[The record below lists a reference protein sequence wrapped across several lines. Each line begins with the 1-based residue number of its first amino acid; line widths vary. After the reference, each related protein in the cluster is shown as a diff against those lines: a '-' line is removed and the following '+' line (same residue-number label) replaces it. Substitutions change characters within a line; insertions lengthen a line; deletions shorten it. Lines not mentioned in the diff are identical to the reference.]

1 MKMPSKTTNE
11 IQSLPPWFRFAAWL
25 FFIGW
30 WLLLIKFILFKHQT
44 YVYVNYFRDAF
55 PDYTLQ
61 KGWASANMV
70 PFRNIINIIR
80 HSELYTF
87 RFGNITGNILGFVP
101 AGFLCSL
108 IFMHK
113 RQPMQSLFLCGTA
126 SVLFEITQWFL
137 GIGIMDVDDLVLNLM
152 GTYLGAIMGGSCK
165 KFFHNPRIR
174 V

>member
-1 MKMPSKTTNE
+1 MKMPSKTTKE
-11 IQSLPPWFRFAAWL
+11 IQSLPPGFRFGAWM

-70 PFRNIINIIR
+70 PFRNIINIIQN
-80 HSELYTF
+80 SDLYTF
-87 RFGNITGNILGFVP
+87 RFGNISGNILGFAP

-113 RQPMQSLFLCGTA
+113 SQPIQSLVVCGTA
-126 SVLFEITQWFL
+126 SALFEITQWFL
-137 GIGIMDVDDLVLNLM
+137 GIGIMDVDDLILNLM
-152 GTYLGAIMGGSCK
+152 GTFLGATIGIFCQ